1 MLVILVQ
8 NLKGIAIVM
17 TNVAKVSDVDQTTA
31 QHHSDLIQT
40 MIAVMFQLLVMK
52 IFAQVFTSVTLMK
65 VAAIL

>member
-17 TNVAKVSDVDQTTA
+17 TNVEKVSDVDQTTA

-65 VAAIL
+65 VTAIL